1 METSTNNTSSKESS
15 PDSENK
21 INISGSVPKPG
32 NETEDIFIPGAEV
45 DEKLLRNSRISQNL
59 IIWTTIFIYPLFS
72 GLDYLYISHLWIE
85 FLLLRLILLGAVFLL
100 FEIVKKAKRHITLP
114 IHLLLA
120 GITLQMIFFSLNA
133 PLMAH
138 YFYMVLLS
146 VSSIFILAVMVWRPH
161 HSVIQVIL
169 SILSYFMILI
179 LFTESPLMDYLES
192 GGFFYIGVTM
202 LSAFVSA
209 LRFEYQGKNVKFE
222 LYQEKYREILQ
233 KEIRNIIIQRDNINV
248 SKHNLEDLNIEKNR
262 FLNVANHGVKN
273 PLTRIFGY
281 LQIISME
288 FDDLP
293 DKFKVYLDYIEDSAH
308 EINEVMDRYVNLQ
321 AFNKEPVM
329 KMTAIDILPLLKL
342 EFKKF
347 SQEASDRNIS
357 IILDMPDEPVE
368 ILGDELSLKQI
379 FSNLIKYSIRLSSNN
394 GEMKVVVEKELRT
407 VRIHITQ
414 SKSRININQLNELF
428 DSLELITKEQKNAMP
443 GQGLGLSL
451 ARVLT
456 HNLKGHLYYSANP
469 HSGIYFMVEYPLLE
483 YTEPVENE

>member
-1 METSTNNTSSKESS
+1 
-15 PDSENK
+15 
-21 INISGSVPKPG
+21 
-32 NETEDIFIPGAEV
+32 
-45 DEKLLRNSRISQNL
+45 
-59 IIWTTIFIYPLFS
+59 
-72 GLDYLYISHLWIE
+72 
-85 FLLLRLILLGAVFLL
+85 
-100 FEIVKKAKRHITLP
+100 
-114 IHLLLA
+114 
-120 GITLQMIFFSLNA
+120 
-133 PLMAH
+133 
-138 YFYMVLLS
+138 
-146 VSSIFILAVMVWRPH
+146 
-161 HSVIQVIL
+161 
-169 SILSYFMILI
+169 
-179 LFTESPLMDYLES
+179 
-192 GGFFYIGVTM
+192 M

-281 LQIISME
+281 LQIISIE